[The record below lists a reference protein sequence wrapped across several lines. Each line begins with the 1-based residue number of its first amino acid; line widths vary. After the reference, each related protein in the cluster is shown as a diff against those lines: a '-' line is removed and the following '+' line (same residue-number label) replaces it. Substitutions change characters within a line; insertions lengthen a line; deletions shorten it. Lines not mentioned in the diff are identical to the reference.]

1 MEKKAP
7 ERERER
13 ERGPPEKSK
22 WARLPPGDRRRGHR
36 RRRRE
41 EKGGGAGGRTGGGRV
56 DQVWTPG
63 VRVSAAKMD
72 WLISKHLNPSM
83 SEAAAARKRATSGG
97 GGDGGKI
104 GDGRSELICISE
116 QPPPPVPPRLVPRA
130 RLNAPRARGRGAVQ
144 RSSRGMGISAAA
156 SFGGKTAKIAKAAND
171 KEASRR
177 QVEREARRRRR
188 IRNLGFKGRNPFGVT
203 KYERNANLSFLPS
216 LCHSR
221 PPDN

>member
-1 MEKKAP
+1 MKKRP
-7 ERERER
+7 PRER

-97 GGDGGKI
+97 KI

-116 QPPPPVPPRLVPRA
+116 QPPPPVPLVPRA

-144 RSSRGMGISAAA
+144 RSSRGMGISAAAA

-177 QVEREARRRRR
+177 QVEREARRRR
-188 IRNLGFKGRNPFGVT
+188 
-203 KYERNANLSFLPS
+203 
-216 LCHSR
+216 
-221 PPDN
+221 